1 MKYLT
6 IEEEKKFFQMV
17 RNNKTHSAMFQL
29 MLDYGMRISE
39 IVRLKIDDV
48 DMENRR
54 ITITRSKRK
63 KDRTN
68 DYRLTDECYRK
79 LKAYLP
85 LWKRREVVKAGN
97 PYLFI
102 SNKTKGL
109 NEQMRTWNVGHLFR
123 KYAKL
128 ARISKT
134 NPHSLRHTCAV
145 RLASNGLSQWDVKDR
160 LWHSSVIS
168 SQSYVQLFGKEKKEQ
183 DSRCEQALRTNG

>member
-6 IEEEKKFFQMV
+6 VEEEEKFFQTV
-17 RNNKTHSAMFQL
+17 KKNKTHSTLFQL

-39 IVRLKIDDV
+39 IVRLKEENV

-63 KDRTN
+63 REPTN

-79 LKAYLP
+79 LKSYLK
-85 LWKRREVVKAGN
+85 LWRKKEVVKAGN

-102 SNKTKGL
+102 SQKTAGV

-123 KYAKL
+123 KYA
-128 ARISKT
+128 AMAGISKT
-134 NPHSLRHTCAV
+134 NPHCLRHTCAV
-145 RLASNGLSQWDVKDR
+145 RLVSKGLSQWDVKDR

-168 SQSYVQLFGKEKKEQ
+168 SQTYVQLFGEEKKEQ
-183 DSRCEQALRTNG
+183 DRRCEEALRSIG